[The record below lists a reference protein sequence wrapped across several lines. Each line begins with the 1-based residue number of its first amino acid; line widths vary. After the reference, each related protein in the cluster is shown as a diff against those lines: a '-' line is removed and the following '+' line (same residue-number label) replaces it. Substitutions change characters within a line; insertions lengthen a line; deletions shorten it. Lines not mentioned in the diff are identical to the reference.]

1 MPTSTDISRRSE
13 AQTTVF
19 RLLLVYTT
27 ILFGLFVLNSAL
39 VLFARFILH
48 LHYPY
53 NNVFFQPGLRFTDW
67 TNFTTRV
74 AHHGETDMLA
84 RTDLGYPYPYPL
96 TTVYLFLIPVRLTHH
111 TLAAYRAATICIFGL
126 TTFLLAFQVRRMTT
140 NKLPQA
146 AIWFTLLLGFPAWF
160 LYNRGNI
167 EVFVWLFMLL
177 GLAAYLR
184 RWNVVAAL
192 LFALAGS
199 MKIYPTLFLLLFL
212 PRKHYTAFA
221 FGLVAVGVFSI
232 SAIADMGPSI
242 RDTIQQMHVSAN
254 FLRDHNILALN
265 RDAIRF
271 DHSIFA
277 LAKHII
283 YTIGLIQRPDSMSV
297 EPTFPRLLS
306 IYSILAPLSFLL
318 TYLLRL
324 RKMPLLN
331 QFLAISL
338 LSILLPYVS
347 YEYTLVQVYT
357 MLGVVLLYLLSDV
370 TSGAVALSQR
380 RMTLLMTSF
389 AFIIAPVTL
398 IVPVHYPGQAKCL
411 VMLMMVGIILATPM
425 PSSLFGDLEPV
436 SET

>member
-1 MPTSTDISRRSE
+1 MSPSTDISRRSE

-19 RLLLVYTT
+19 RLLMVYTT
-27 ILFGLFVLNSAL
+27 ILLGLFVLNSAL
-39 VLFARFILH
+39 VLFARFVLH

-53 NNVFFQPGLRFTDW
+53 NNVFFKPELRFTDW
-67 TNFTTRV
+67 TNFTPRV
-74 AHHGETDMLA
+74 AHHGESDMLA

-96 TTVYLFLIPVRLTHH
+96 TTLYLFLIPVRLTRH
-111 TLAAYRAATICIFGL
+111 TLEAYRAGTICIFGVA
-126 TTFLLAFQVRRMTT
+126 TFLLAFHVRRMTSS
-140 NKLPQA
+140 KLPQA
-146 AIWFTLLLGFPAWF
+146 AIWLTLLLGFPAWI

-167 EVFVWLFMLL
+167 EVFVWLLVLL
-177 GLAAYLR
+177 GLVAYLR
-184 RWNVVAAL
+184 QWNIVAAL
-192 LFALAGS
+192 LLSLAGS
-199 MKIYPTLFLLLFL
+199 MKIYPTLFILLFL
-212 PRKHYTAFA
+212 PRKHYTAFVL
-221 FGLVAVGVFSI
+221 GLVAVAVFSV

-242 RDTIQQMHVSAN
+242 RDTVQQMHVSAN
-254 FLRDHNILALN
+254 FLRDNNILPLN

-277 LAKHII
+277 LAKQIK
-283 YTIGLIQRPDSMSV
+283 YTIGLIQRRDGMSV
-297 EPTFPRLLS
+297 EPTFPGLLS

-331 QFLAISL
+331 QFLALSL

-357 MLGVVLLYLLSDV
+357 MLGVVILYLLSDLA
-370 TSGAVALSQR
+370 SGAVALSQR
-380 RMTLLMTSF
+380 RMTLLMASF
-389 AFIIAPVTL
+389 AFIVAPVTL
-398 IVPVHYPGQAKCL
+398 IVPVHYPGQAKCA
-411 VMLMMVGIILATPM
+411 VMLTMLCIILATPM